1 MALKEFP
8 ANRNSHAALF
18 DITRGDFSFTAG
30 ELAKAGHLEIAT
42 PFANIRGRSRVGGI
56 GTLSLISLFF
66 AAMEKVQAAPSN
78 VAHTDDELVP
88 IDYTSEP
95 HGSFEVVTKEATPR
109 HFFVADPGVTWSFR
123 LSSSSEL
130 TVSQSANSPA
140 RMEQLH
146 TIQQNVLHTY
156 SVGLQAMQGPTF
168 NGQNGSTTNPNFREV
183 LPSGARPINFQPD
196 NSGSS
201 QSLTTTSLEVTNSS
215 SGASKTSGATT
226 SVSDSDATS
235 PTSLALDSIF
245 VPPAPPPAAL
255 PSAPPAP
262 VITTTA
268 PAQNNASS
276 IDIAGTAE
284 ANSTVTLFNNS
295 STVGTA
301 TADSSGHWSVPG
313 VALSSGVDYSF
324 TATATDGA
332 GTSKPS
338 IALAFHDNQTAGPTA
353 VATVTA
359 LSADTGTAGD
369 FITGVAAQTVS
380 GTFTG
385 TLGAGEK
392 IQVSADGGTTWVDAT
407 PVGSN
412 WTASGVTL
420 SAGTGALSVRTI
432 DTANNTTAGSGHSFT
447 LDTVAPTAPGVAL
460 TSDTGS
466 SGSDHITNNPALTLT
481 NIESGAKV
489 EYSLDGGTTWSIS
502 APTIAQL
509 VQGSNTVDVRQTDVA
524 GNVSGL
530 TAFTFT
536 LDTVVPT
543 IAITTPIAGDNIV
556 NAAEAAAGFSI
567 QGTTT
572 GIADGQTATI
582 VLVNSANAVVDT
594 YTPIVSGNAWSI
606 SVTQAQAQ
614 ALANGSYTVKADVS
628 DVAGNAAGE
637 ASQALS
643 VNKAALSIA
652 ITSPIA
658 GDNIVNAAE
667 AAAGF
672 SIQGTTTG
680 VADGQIA
687 TITIVNSANTVL
699 FTFNPVVSGNAW
711 SVTVPGTDHLPD
723 GSYTI
728 KADVSD
734 GVGNQAP
741 EAKQTLT
748 VDETAPAAPGV
759 ALTSDTGSSSSDHIT
774 NNPALTLT
782 NIESGA
788 KVEYSL
794 DGGTTWSIS
803 APTIAQLVQGSNTV
817 DVRQTDVAGNVS
829 GLTAFTFTLD
839 TVVPAAPGVA
849 LASDTGSSGSDHIT
863 NNPALT
869 LTNIESGAKVEY
881 SLDGGTTWSISA
893 PTIAQ
898 LVQGSNT
905 VDVRQTDV
913 AGNVS
918 GLTAFTFTLDT
929 VVPTIAITTPIAGDN
944 IVNAAEAAAGFSI
957 QGTTTGI
964 ADGQT
969 ATIVLVNSANA
980 VVDTYTPIVSGNA
993 WSISV
998 TQAQAQAL
1006 ANGSYTVKADVSDVA
1021 GNAAGEASQA

>member
-338 IALAFHDNQTAGPTA
+338 IALAFHDNQTTGPTA

-509 VQGSNTVDVRQTDVA
+509 VQGPNTVDVRQTDVA

-594 YTPIVSGNAWSI
+594 YTPIVSGNAWS
-606 SVTQAQAQ
+606 
-614 ALANGSYTVKADVS
+614 
-628 DVAGNAAGE
+628 
-637 ASQALS
+637 
-643 VNKAALSIA
+643 
-652 ITSPIA
+652 
-658 GDNIVNAAE
+658 
-667 AAAGF
+667 
-672 SIQGTTTG
+672 
-680 VADGQIA
+680 
-687 TITIVNSANTVL
+687 
-699 FTFNPVVSGNAW
+699 
-711 SVTVPGTDHLPD
+711 VTVPGTDASARWQLYHQSGCVGWGRQPGA
-723 GSYTI
+723 GSE
-728 KADVSD
+728 ADSD
-734 GVGNQAP
+734 G
-741 EAKQTLT
+741 
-748 VDETAPAAPGV
+748 
-759 ALTSDTGSSSSDHIT
+759 
-774 NNPALTLT
+774 
-782 NIESGA
+782 
-788 KVEYSL
+788 
-794 DGGTTWSIS
+794 
-803 APTIAQLVQGSNTV
+803 
-817 DVRQTDVAGNVS
+817 
-829 GLTAFTFTLD
+829 
-839 TVVPAAPGVA
+839 
-849 LASDTGSSGSDHIT
+849 
-863 NNPALT
+863 
-869 LTNIESGAKVEY
+869 
-881 SLDGGTTWSISA
+881 
-893 PTIAQ
+893 
-898 LVQGSNT
+898 
-905 VDVRQTDV
+905 
-913 AGNVS
+913 
-918 GLTAFTFTLDT
+918 
-929 VVPTIAITTPIAGDN
+929 
-944 IVNAAEAAAGFSI
+944 
-957 QGTTTGI
+957 
-964 ADGQT
+964 
-969 ATIVLVNSANA
+969 
-980 VVDTYTPIVSGNA
+980 
-993 WSISV
+993 
-998 TQAQAQAL
+998 
-1006 ANGSYTVKADVSDVA
+1006 
-1021 GNAAGEASQA
+1021 